1 MLLRIL
7 IIIAVGYLLGNL
19 NGAIMMSRILSH
31 DDVRKH
37 GSGNAGLT
45 NYFRNYGGLKSLF
58 VIIIDAAKGV
68 AACLLGRF
76 LLAPY
81 GLGQEG
87 TALAAVAVGLGH
99 DFPALL
105 GFKGGKGILCG
116 FASSFVLD
124 WRVALVTFA
133 VFAIVYLLTKYVS
146 LSSVLGAAT
155 LGTSYAIWH
164 WGHPWAVAGCSAM
177 CLLAIWQHRENIKR
191 LLSGTEAKT
200 DFFKKGK
207 KA

>member
-1 MLLRIL
+1 MAVRIL
-7 IIIAVGYLLGNL
+7 IIIAAAYLLGNL
-19 NGAIMMSRILSH
+19 NGAILISRILAH
-31 DDVRKH
+31 DDVRNH

-45 NYFRNYGGLKSLF
+45 NYFRNYGGFNSLL
-58 VIIIDAAKGV
+58 VIGIDAAKGV

-81 GLGQEG
+81 GLTLEG
-87 TALAAVAVGLGH
+87 TALAAVSVGIGH
-99 DFPALL
+99 DFPAAL

-146 LSSVLGAAT
+146 LSSVLGAVT
-155 LGTSYAIWH
+155 LGTSFAIWN
-164 WGHPWAVAGCSAM
+164 WSHPWAVAGCSAM
-177 CLLAIWQHRENIKR
+177 CLLAIYQHRENIKR
-191 LLSGTEAKT
+191 LLKGTESKT
-200 DFFKKGK
+200 VFFKKRNQT
-207 KA
+207 

>member
-1 MLLRIL
+1 MVLRIL
-7 IIIAVGYLLGNL
+7 ITIAASYLLGNL
-19 NGAIMMSRILSH
+19 NGAILISRILAH
-31 DDVRKH
+31 DDVRNH

-45 NYFRNYGGLKSLF
+45 NYFRNYGGLNSLL
-58 VIIIDAAKGV
+58 VIGIDAAKGV

-76 LLAPY
+76 LLAPC
-81 GLGQEG
+81 GLALEG
-87 TALAAVAVGLGH
+87 TALAAVAVGFGH
-99 DFPALL
+99 DFPAML

-116 FASSFVLD
+116 FACSFVLD

-133 VFAIVYLLTKYVS
+133 VFAFVYLLTKYVS
-146 LSSVLGAAT
+146 LCSVLGAAT
-155 LGTSYAIWH
+155 LGTSFALWH
-164 WGHPWAVAGCSAM
+164 WDHPWAVAGCSAM

-191 LLSGTEAKT
+191 LLNGTERKT